1 MTEQTQRETRPDY
14 WRTQIAA
21 WRESGQS
28 QVAYCKANNLSY
40 SQFVYWRRKF
50 QPAEGSARRGRRRAF
65 VPATYVGAKPAEV
78 LSVVLPNGVELR
90 GVTPDNLVVV
100 EQLLRRWS

>member
-1 MTEQTQRETRPDY
+1 MTEQTQQQARPDY

-28 QVAYCKANNLSY
+28 QVAYCKANDLSY
-40 SQFVYWRRKF
+40 SQFVYWRRKS
-50 QPAEGSARRGRRRAF
+50 QPAEEAARRGRRGAF
-65 VPATYVGAKPAEV
+65 VPATYLGAKKAES

-90 GVTPDNLVVV
+90 GVTTDNLVVV

>member
-1 MTEQTQRETRPDY
+1 MTEQAQREARTDY
-14 WRTQIAA
+14 WRTQIET
-21 WRESGQS
+21 WQTSGQS
-28 QVAYCKANNLSY
+28 QVAYCRANDLSY

-50 QPAEGSARRGRRRAF
+50 QPADETACRGRRAAF
-65 VPATYVGAKPAEV
+65 IPATYLSAKTAEL

-90 GVTPDNLVVV
+90 GVTADNLVVV